1 MTGWSKKWSVVPL
14 AMIGMVL
21 ASGLSFAQ
29 QPKYGGT
36 LVVGTVTDIVGI
48 DPHKVT
54 GEISMIVLN
63 NIYERLIDLDEK
75 GMPMPGLVSKWTVS
89 SDGLVYT
96 FHLRQGVKFHNGREM
111 TADDVV
117 YSYNRLMDPRT
128 KYPFITQV
136 QNIKEIKAIDKYT
149 VQFTVKA
156 PTITVMVYMS
166 NPYGTHAIVPKE
178 EVEKQGG
185 TLTRP
190 VGTGPYKFVEYV
202 PDKHVIVERF
212 KDYKGSSLP
221 TSGTGGKKPAYADR
235 IKFVPIK
242 DAAVRSM
249 ALKTGDIDFTLRVAW
264 EEIDDFK
271 KDPNIVTYVSPGL
284 AYVML
289 MFGVNTSANK
299 FIRMADFRRAIGYC
313 LDLQD
318 LVDGSVFGNSVVN
331 PSLVNLVDPFYSDVH
346 KKGYGKDL
354 KKAKELLKK
363 VGYDGTP
370 IKVAVTKVYLNTY
383 KTAVLVEQMLG
394 EAGIKVE
401 LDVKEWPALL
411 QDSNSGKYDIMS
423 FIASGMTDP
432 SLNMARVHSKRN
444 FVGYKNEKLDALV
457 EKAEVTNDFGMRK
470 KAYEQVHE
478 IMLEDAPLLKLYDH
492 SVAPAARKYVKG
504 FKPMPYTA
512 DARLWQVWLDK

>member
-1 MTGWSKKWSVVPL
+1 MVRRGKWSILLVVFFGIL
-14 AMIGMVL
+14 AAG
-21 ASGLSFAQ
+21 SLSFAQ

-63 NIYERLIDLDEK
+63 NIYERLVDLDEK
-75 GMPMPGLVSKWTVS
+75 SMPMPGLASKWTVS

-111 TADDVV
+111 TAEDVV
-117 YSYNRLMDPRT
+117 YSYNRLLDPKT

-136 QNIKEIKAIDKYT
+136 QDIKNIKVIDKYT
-149 VQFTVKA
+149 IQFTVKA
-156 PTITVMVYMS
+156 PTITLLVYMS
-166 NPYGTHAIVPKE
+166 NPFGSHAIVPKE

-190 VGTGPYKFVEYV
+190 VGTGPYKFVEYI
-202 PDKHVIVERF
+202 PDKHVIIERN
-212 KDYKGSSLP
+212 KDYKGSNLP
-221 TSGTGGKKPAYADR
+221 TSGTGGKKPAYVDR
-235 IKFVPIK
+235 MKFVPIK

-249 ALKTGDIDFTLRVAW
+249 ALKTGDIDYTLRVAW

-271 KDPNIVTYVSPGL
+271 KDPNVVTYVSPGL

-289 MFGVNTSANK
+289 RFGVNTSTNK

-313 LDLQD
+313 LDLQE

-331 PSLVNLVDPFYSDVH
+331 PSLVNVVHPFYSDVH

-370 IKVAVTKVYLNTY
+370 VKLAVTKVYLNTY
-383 KTAVLVEQMLG
+383 KVAVLAEQMLG

-432 SLNMARVHSKRN
+432 CLNMAQVHSRRN

-457 EKAEVTNDFGMRK
+457 EKAEATQNFAARK
-470 KAYEQVHE
+470 KLYEQIHE
-478 IMLEDAPLLKLYDH
+478 IMLEDVPLLKLYDH

>member
-1 MTGWSKKWSVVPL
+1 MIRLKKWGVLPALFIGVLIAAGL
-14 AMIGMVL
+14 A
-21 ASGLSFAQ
+21 FAQ

-63 NIYERLIDLDEK
+63 TMYERLIDLDEK
-75 GMPMPGLVSKWTVS
+75 SMPMPGLASKWTVS

-96 FHLRQGVKFHNGREM
+96 FHLRQGVKFHNGREL
-111 TADDVV
+111 TAEDVV
-117 YSYNRLMDPRT
+117 YSYNRLMDPKT
-128 KYPFITQV
+128 KYPFSPQV
-136 QNIKEIKAIDKYT
+136 QNIKEVKALDKYT
-149 VQFTVKA
+149 AQITLKA
-156 PTITVMVYMS
+156 PSITLMVYMS

-190 VGTGPYKFVEYV
+190 VGTGPYRFVEYV
-202 PDKHVIVERF
+202 PDKHVIVERN
-212 KDYKGSSLP
+212 KDYKGSDLP
-221 TSGTGGKKPAYADR
+221 TSGTGGKKPAYLDR

-249 ALKTGDIDFTLRVAW
+249 ALKSGDIDLTLRVAW

-271 KDPNIVTYVSPGL
+271 KDPNIVTQVSPGL

-299 FIRMADFRRAIGYC
+299 FIRMADFRRAVGHC
-313 LDLQD
+313 LDLQE

-331 PSLVNLVDPFYSDVH
+331 PSLINVVHPFYSDVH

-370 IKVAVTKVYLNTY
+370 VKIAVTKVYLNTY
-383 KTAVLVEQMLG
+383 KTAILAEQMLG

-411 QDSNSGKYDIMS
+411 QDYNAGKHDILS

-432 SLNMARVHSKRN
+432 SLIMVRVHSKRN

-457 EKAEVTNDFGMRK
+457 EKAEITHDFAARK
-470 KAYEQVHE
+470 KLYEQVHE
-478 IMLEDAPLLKLYDH
+478 IMLEDVPLLKLYDH
-492 SVAPAARKYVKG
+492 SIAPAARKYVKG
-504 FKPMPYTA
+504 FKPMPYTC
-512 DARLWQVWLDK
+512 DYRLWQVWLDK

>member
-1 MTGWSKKWSVVPL
+1 MMQLKKWRMIPL
-14 AMIGMVL
+14 AIIGLIL
-21 ASGLSFAQ
+21 AGGIAFAQ

-36 LVVGTVTDIVGI
+36 LVVGTVTDVVGL

-54 GEISMIVLN
+54 AEISMIVLN

-75 GMPMPGLVSKWTVS
+75 NMPMPGLASKWSVS

-117 YSYNRLMDPRT
+117 YTYNRLMDPKT
-128 KYPFITQV
+128 KYPFVTQV
-136 QNIKEIKAIDKYT
+136 QIIKDVKATDKYT
-149 VQFTVKA
+149 IQFTLKS
-156 PTITVMVYMS
+156 PTISLLVFMS
-166 NPYGTHAIVPKE
+166 NPLGTHAIVPKE

-202 PDKHVIVERF
+202 PDKHVIIERN
-212 KDYKGSSLP
+212 KEYKGSDLP
-221 TSGTGGKKPAYADR
+221 SSGTGGMKPAYLDR

-249 ALKTGDIDFTLRVAW
+249 ALKSGDIDLTLRVAW

-271 KDPNIVTYVSPGL
+271 KDQNITTYIGPGL
-284 AYVML
+284 AYVTL

-299 FIRMADFRRAIGYC
+299 FIRMADFRRAVAHC
-313 LDLQD
+313 LDLQE
-318 LVDGSVFGNSVVN
+318 LVDGSVFGNSLIN
-331 PSLVNLVDPFYSDVH
+331 PSLINVVHPFYSEVH

-354 KKAKELLKK
+354 KKAKDLLKK

-370 IKVAVTKVYLNTY
+370 VKVGVTKVYLNTY
-383 KTAVLVEQMLG
+383 KTAILVEQMLG
-394 EAGIKVE
+394 EAGIKIQ

-411 QDSNSGKYDIMS
+411 QDANSGKYDMLSYIY
-423 FIASGMTDP
+423 SGMTDP
-432 SLNMARVHSKRN
+432 SLTMRHLHSKRN

-457 EKAEVTNDFGMRK
+457 EKAEMSHDNAARK
-470 KAYEQVHE
+470 KLYEQIHE
-478 IMLEDAPLLKLYDH
+478 IMIEDVPLLKLYDH
-492 SVAPAARKYVKG
+492 STAPATRKHVKG

-512 DARLWQVWLDK
+512 DYRLWQVWLDK

>member
-1 MTGWSKKWSVVPL
+1 MIRFEKWGVLWVVF
-14 AMIGMVL
+14 IGAL
-21 ASGLSFAQ
+21 ILGSSSFAQ
-29 QPKYGGT
+29 QPKYGGM

-63 NIYERLIDLDEK
+63 NIYERLVDLDEK
-75 GMPMPGLVSKWTVS
+75 NMPMPGLASKWSAS

-117 YSYNRLMDPRT
+117 YTYNRLMDPKT
-128 KYPFITQV
+128 KYPFSPQV
-136 QNIKEIKAIDKYT
+136 QNIKEVKALDKYT
-149 VQFTVKA
+149 AQITLKA
-156 PTITVMVYMS
+156 PSITLMVYMS
-166 NPYGTHAIVPKE
+166 NPYGTHAIVPRE

-202 PDKHVIVERF
+202 PDKHVIIERN
-212 KDYKGSSLP
+212 KDYKGSNLP
-221 TSGTGGKKPAYADR
+221 TSGTGGMKPAYADR

-249 ALKTGDIDFTLRVAW
+249 ALKSGDIDFTLRVAW

-271 KDPNIVTYVSPGL
+271 KDPNIVTHVSPGL

-289 MFGVNTSANK
+289 MFGVNTSTNK
-299 FIRMADFRRAIGYC
+299 FIRMADFRRAVGHC
-313 LDLQD
+313 LDLQE

-331 PSLVNLVDPFYSDVH
+331 PSLVNVVLPFYSEVH

-370 IKVAVTKVYLNTY
+370 VKVGVTKVYLNTY
-383 KTAVLVEQMLG
+383 KTAILVEQMLG
-394 EAGIKVE
+394 EAGIKVQ

-411 QDSNSGKYDIMS
+411 QDYRTGNHDILS

-432 SLNMARVHSKRN
+432 CLNMVRVHSKRN
-444 FVGYKNEKLDALV
+444 FVGYKNEKIDGLV
-457 EKAEVTNDFGMRK
+457 EKAEAISDFATRK
-470 KAYEQVHE
+470 KLYEQVHE
-478 IMLEDAPLLKLYDH
+478 IMLEDVPILKLYDH
-492 SVAPAARKYVKG
+492 SVAPATRKYVKG

-512 DARLWQVWLDK
+512 DARLWHVWLDK

>member
-1 MTGWSKKWSVVPL
+1 MMRFRKWAVIPVAIVGVILS
-14 AMIGMVL
+14 A
-21 ASGLSFAQ
+21 GLVSAQ

-54 GEISMIVLN
+54 GEISMIALN
-63 NIYERLIDLDEK
+63 TMYERLVDLDEK
-75 GMPMPGLVSKWTVS
+75 SMPMPGLASKWSVS

-96 FHLRQGVKFHNGREM
+96 FHLRQGVKFHNGREL
-111 TADDVV
+111 TAEDVV
-117 YSYNRLMDPRT
+117 YSYNRLMDPKT
-128 KYPFITQV
+128 KYPFVTQV
-136 QNIKEIKAIDKYT
+136 QNIKDIKVIDKYT
-149 VQFTVKA
+149 VRFTLKA
-156 PTITVMVYMS
+156 PTITLMVYMS

-185 TLTRP
+185 TLNRP

-202 PDKHVIVERF
+202 PDKHVIVERN
-212 KDYKGSSLP
+212 KEYKGSNLP

-235 IKFVPIK
+235 IRFVPIK

-249 ALKTGDIDFTLRVAW
+249 ALKSGDIDFTLRVAW

-271 KDPNIVTYVSPGL
+271 KDPNVVTYVSPGL

-289 MFGVNTSANK
+289 RFGVNTSANK
-299 FIRMADFRRAIGYC
+299 FIRMADFRRAVGHC
-313 LDLQD
+313 LDLQE

-331 PSLVNLVDPFYSDVH
+331 PSLVNVVHPFYSDVH
-346 KKGYGKDL
+346 RKGYGKDL

-370 IKVAVTKVYLNTY
+370 VKLGVTKVYLNTY
-383 KTAVLVEQMLG
+383 KVAVLAEQMLG

-432 SLNMARVHSKRN
+432 CLNMAQVHSKRN
-444 FVGYKNEKLDALV
+444 FVGYKNEKLDDLV
-457 EKAEVTNDFGMRK
+457 EKAEATSDFATRK
-470 KAYEQVHE
+470 KAYEQIHE
-478 IMLEDAPLLKLYDH
+478 IMLEDVPLLKLYDH
-492 SVAPAARKYVKG
+492 SVAPATRKYVKG

>member
-1 MTGWSKKWSVVPL
+1 MGICKHGKKISMMVIGVIL
-14 AMIGMVL
+14 AGGL
-21 ASGLSFAQ
+21 AFAQ

-54 GEISMIVLN
+54 GEISMIALN
-63 NIYERLIDLDEK
+63 NIYERLVDLDEK
-75 GMPMPGLVSKWTVS
+75 GMPMPGLASKWAVS

-96 FHLRQGVKFHNGREM
+96 FSLRQGVKFHNGREM
-111 TADDVV
+111 TAEDVV
-117 YSYNRLMDPRT
+117 YSYNRLMDPKT
-128 KYPFITQV
+128 KYPFVTQV
-136 QNIKEIKAIDKYT
+136 QNIKDVKAVDKYT
-149 VQFTVKA
+149 VQFTLKA
-156 PTITVMVYMS
+156 PTITLMVYMS

-185 TLTRP
+185 TLNRP
-190 VGTGPYKFVEYV
+190 VGTGPYRFVEYV
-202 PDKHVIVERF
+202 PDKHVIVERN
-212 KDYKGSSLP
+212 KDYKASPLP

-235 IKFVPIK
+235 IRFVPIK

-249 ALKTGDIDFTLRVAW
+249 ALKSGDIDFTLRVAW

-271 KDPNIVTYVSPGL
+271 KDPNIVTHVSPGL

-299 FIRMADFRRAIGYC
+299 FIRMADFRRAVGHC
-313 LDLQD
+313 LDLQE
-318 LVDGSVFGNSVVN
+318 LVDGSVFGNSLVN
-331 PSLVNLVDPFYSDVH
+331 PSLVNVVDPFYSDVH

-354 KKAKELLKK
+354 NKAKELLKK

-370 IKVAVTKVYLNTY
+370 VKVAVTKVYLNTY
-383 KTAVLVEQMLG
+383 KTAILAEQMLG
-394 EAGIKVE
+394 EAGIKVQ

-411 QDSNSGKYDIMS
+411 QDANSGKYDILS

-432 SLNMARVHSKRN
+432 CLNMARVHSKRN
-444 FVGYKNEKLDALV
+444 FVGYKNEKLDALA
-457 EKAEVTNDFGMRK
+457 EKAEATHDFAARK
-470 KAYEQVHE
+470 KAYEQIHE
-478 IMLEDAPLLKLYDH
+478 IMLEDVPLLKLYDH
-492 SVAPAARKYVKG
+492 SVAPATRKYVKG

-512 DARLWQVWLDK
+512 DARLWHVWLDK